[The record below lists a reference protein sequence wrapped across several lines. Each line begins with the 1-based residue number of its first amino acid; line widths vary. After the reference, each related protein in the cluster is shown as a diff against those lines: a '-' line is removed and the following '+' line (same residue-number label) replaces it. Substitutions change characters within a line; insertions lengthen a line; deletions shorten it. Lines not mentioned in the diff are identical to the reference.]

1 MMGDKRMLILLVRP
15 DQDQAFGLPLTLLN
29 MGRHAA
35 RIAASEDNIIIRM
48 AGFDFLAG
56 KWSADNY
63 CMNTVP

>member
-1 MMGDKRMLILLVRP
+1 
-15 DQDQAFGLPLTLLN
+15 